1 MNHQTKLEQKYEIWL
16 DSEAP
21 SLLKK
26 HKVPGIAVAVVQN
39 DKVLYL
45 KCWGV
50 KCVDNNSPIT
60 TNTLFEAA
68 SLTKPVFAYGVYG
81 LLRDRVLELDR
92 PLLEYHQEPTI
103 EGDDERLRKIT
114 ARMVLSH
121 TSGIPNKITRR
132 WVMTDSERGASN
144 APEPLKLEFEPG
156 SSIRY
161 SGEGYNYLQRVVE
174 IITGQRLDLFMKSTV
189 LAFLGMNDSTFVW
202 DDNKDTS
209 VAIPHD
215 ESGRAVNEWQWRSRE
230 PMAAGTLIT
239 TIVDY
244 AKFLSAMLSNR
255 KFNHSMPTQNLSTTE
270 IDQMLQPQFKPK
282 EGFSWSLGWGL
293 EEQQNETLFWQWGDN
308 SGFKHFTAG
317 SRSRREAVVMLTNGQ
332 NGLKVCQPIVEA
344 VFRVKMKVFDNI

>member
-1 MNHQTKLEQKYEIWL
+1 MNYRTIKEKGFETWL

-26 HKVPGIAVAVVQN
+26 HKVPGVAVAVVRD
-39 DKVLYL
+39 DKVRYL

-50 KCVDNNSPIT
+50 ECADNNASIT
-60 TNTLFEAA
+60 MKTLFEAA

-81 LLRDRVLELDR
+81 LIRDRVLELDR
-92 PLLEYHQEPTI
+92 PLSEYLQEPVI
-103 EGDDERLRKIT
+103 KGDDERLRKIT

-156 SSIRY
+156 SSVRY
-161 SGEGYNYLQRVVE
+161 SGEGYNYLQHVVE
-174 IITGQRLDLFMKSTV
+174 IITGQRLDLFMKSAV
-189 LAFLGMNDSTFVW
+189 LGPLDMNGSTFVW
-202 DDNKDTS
+202 DDNKDQS

-215 ESGRAVNEWQWRSRE
+215 ESGRAVNEWQWRSLE
-230 PMAAGTLIT
+230 PMVAGTLIT

-255 KFNHSMPTQNLSTTE
+255 KFNHSKQNQKLWTAE
-270 IDQMLQPQFKPK
+270 IDKMLQPQFKLK

-293 EEQQNETLFWQWGDN
+293 EEQQSETFFWQWGDKP
-308 SGFKHFTAG
+308 GFQHFTAG
-317 SRSRREAVVMLTNGQ
+317 SRSRKEAVVVLTNGQ
-332 NGLKVCQPIVEA
+332 NGLKVCRQIVEA
-344 VFRVKMKVFDNI
+344 VFKFKMRAFDNI

>member
-1 MNHQTKLEQKYEIWL
+1 MNHRTIKEQGFEIWL

-26 HKVPGIAVAVVQN
+26 HKVPGVAVAVVRD
-39 DKVLYL
+39 DKVIYL

-50 KCVDNNSPIT
+50 KCVDKNSPIT
-60 TNTLFEAA
+60 KQTLFESA
-68 SLTKPVFAYGVYG
+68 SLTKPVFAYGVSG
-81 LLRDRVLELDR
+81 LIRDRVLELDR
-92 PLLEYHQEPTI
+92 PLLEYLQQPTI
-103 EGDDERLRKIT
+103 KGDDERLRKIT

-161 SGEGYNYLQRVVE
+161 SGEGYNYLQHVVE

-189 LAFLGMNDSTFVW
+189 LAPLGMNDSTFVW

-244 AKFLSAMLSNR
+244 GKFLSAMLSNR
-255 KFNHSMPTQNLSTTE
+255 KFNHSMPTQILLATE
-270 IDQMLQPQFKPK
+270 IDQMLQPQFKVK
-282 EGFSWSLGWGL
+282 AGFAWSLGWGL
-293 EEQQNETLFWQWGDN
+293 EEQQSETFFWQPGDN
-308 SGFKHFTAG
+308 PGFKHFTAG
-317 SRSRREAVVMLTNGQ
+317 SRSRREAVVVLTNGQ
-332 NGLKVCQPIVEA
+332 NGWNICRPIVEA
-344 VFRVKMKVFDNI
+344 VFQLKIRAFDIY